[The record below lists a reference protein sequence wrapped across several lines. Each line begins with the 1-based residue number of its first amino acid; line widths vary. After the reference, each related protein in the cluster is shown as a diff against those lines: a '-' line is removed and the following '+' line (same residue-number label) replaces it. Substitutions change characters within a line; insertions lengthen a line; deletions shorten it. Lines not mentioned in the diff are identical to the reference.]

1 MYLKIRERNW
11 DTQVDGTQEN
21 NEDNLRKKK
30 QPQEPQNVIKNKRG
44 TVDFRCGI
52 SPGKKEGTNA
62 THKDQKMN
70 GLKVNS
76 IYKLC
81 IN

>member
-30 QPQEPQNVIKNKRG
+30 KKQPQEPQNVIKNKRG
-44 TVDFRCGI
+44 TVDFRVEYVQVK
-52 SPGKKEGTNA
+52 KKEQMQLI
-62 THKDQKMN
+62 KIRK
-70 GLKVNS
+70 
-76 IYKLC
+76 
-81 IN
+81 